1 LLVCPSGEGGVVRT
15 GAEYRE
21 SLRDGRNVWVFG
33 EGPVEDVTTHPAT
46 KPMVDEYA
54 AWYDRYFDPE
64 WQDVLLTD
72 PDDKGERRPLA
83 FEIPQ
88 SAQDLRRL
96 GRAITSVHFTTGG
109 NMTHTPGYG
118 ALIALGVLDAV
129 TRLER
134 GETEIRNAQAYRDN
148 LAKTGRFLTFSSG
161 AAPFGF
167 RYRDDEKER
176 AALRLVKERD
186 DGVVLSGKVSMH
198 TTTPFAEDVLITG
211 GTQLDPESDKRSW
224 FIVPVN
230 SHGLRVVTRRMASR
244 HKNPFLSPMS
254 SRFDELDAQIWLDG
268 VFVPWERVF
277 TGESPFGSQSND
289 SSIGTARSRAASSIA
304 AWLFWHQHYGWLA
317 KAEFS
322 LGLALALSQVMGL
335 KDNPATI
342 EQLTD
347 MIVDVQTARSCV
359 TAAELDPEY
368 STAGY
373 LMPNQ
378 LHVASASIYTLRAR
392 QRVAEVLRGLPGSSI
407 VIAPADTDFDDEF
420 MARELEQAL
429 GGGGYTAKQ
438 RAALL
443 QLAWDH
449 VGSALDHREAIYE
462 MHANG
467 GVGAWRLR
475 MRALFDS
482 YNELANG
489 VLKNVSLE
497 MPEVDVTSLRNIPMG
512 ARVPRQPT
520 IATSPEVPK
529 ADEAPAKP

>member
-1 LLVCPSGEGGVVRT
+1 MGLRAQEEQALRT

-33 EGPVEDVTTHPAT
+33 EGPIDDVTTHPAT
-46 KPMVDEYA
+46 RAMVDEYA
-54 AWYDRYFDPE
+54 LWYDRHHDPA
-64 WQDVLLTD
+64 WQDVLLT
-72 PDDKGERRPLA
+72 PPEAGAERRPVA
-83 FEIPQ
+83 FEVPQ
-88 SAQDLRRL
+88 SAADLRRL
-96 GRAITSVHFTTGG
+96 GQAVRRVHMVTAG

-129 TRLER
+129 TRLQR
-134 GETEIRNAQAYRDN
+134 GETEISNARAYRDN
-148 LAKTGRFLTFSSG
+148 LARTGRFLTFSSG

-167 RYRDDEKER
+167 RWREDEKER
-176 AALRLVKERD
+176 ASLRRVKERD
-186 DGVVLSGKVSMH
+186 GGVVLSGKVSMH

-211 GTQLDPESDKRSW
+211 GTQLDPDSDRRSW

-230 SHGLRVVTRRMASR
+230 SSGLRVVTRRVANR
-244 HKNPFLSPMS
+244 HANRFLSPMS
-254 SRFDELDAQIWLDG
+254 SRFDELDAQIWLEE

-277 TGESPFGSQSND
+277 TGESPFGVQNED
-289 SSIGTARSRAASSIA
+289 SSLGTARARAASSIA

-322 LGLALALSQVMGL
+322 LGLALALAQVMGL
-335 KDNPATI
+335 KENPATI

-347 MIVDVQTARSCV
+347 MIIDVQTARSCV
-359 TAAELDPEY
+359 TASELDPEY
-368 STAGY
+368 SAGGY
-373 LMPNQ
+373 LMPGQ

-392 QRVAEVLRGLPGSSI
+392 QRVAEILRGLPGSSI

-420 MARELEQAL
+420 MARELEEAF
-429 GGGGYTAKQ
+429 GGGGYSAKQ

-449 VGSALDHREAIYE
+449 VASSLDGREATYE

-467 GVGAWRLR
+467 GLGAWRLR

-482 YNELANG
+482 YNELANA
-489 VLKNVSLE
+489 VLDNVDLDI
-497 MPEVDVTSLRNIPMG
+497 PPVDVTSLRNIPMG
-512 ARVPRQPT
+512 ARVPRQPVQAPKPGEA
-520 IATSPEVPK
+520 ATRP
-529 ADEAPAKP
+529 